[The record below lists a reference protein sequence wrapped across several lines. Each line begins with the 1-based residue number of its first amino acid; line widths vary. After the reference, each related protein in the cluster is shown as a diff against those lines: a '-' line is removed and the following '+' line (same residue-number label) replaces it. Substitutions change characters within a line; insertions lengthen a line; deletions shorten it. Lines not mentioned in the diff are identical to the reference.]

1 MRVEMI
7 NIDILNDK
15 AMYYNIFTEKK
26 NGRYFI
32 IEHTGKIGNK
42 GEIPEPKTYC
52 VFDSDYP
59 FYYRKWATDE
69 KLSKYNKMADVLKNE
84 IEAIK
89 KNINIQNT
97 ITTYLNL

>member
-1 MRVEMI
+1 M
-7 NIDILNDK
+7 L
-15 AMYYNIFTEKK
+15 EKLDLYIQSTGK
-26 NGRYFI
+26 KYKDCLATIRNWARNEKGK
-32 IEHTGKIGNK
+32 GKIGNK

-69 KLSKYNKMADVLKNE
+69 KLSKYNKMADVLKND